1 MVKVQIET
9 MNARSAKGGKE
20 PKNHSPAFD
29 YCRKLIAEGVDPKEK
44 LEVYRGEMLSFTI
57 SSLEEGAKYKIR
69 ENESEGPKVVK
80 YIPDIRFKTPEK
92 PVS

>member
-9 MNARSAKGGKE
+9 MNARSAKDGKE

-29 YCRKLIAEGVDPKEK
+29 YCRKLIAEGIDPKEK

-57 SSLEEGAKYKIR
+57 ASLEEGAKWKIR
-69 ENESEGPKVVK
+69 ENETEGSKVVK
-80 YIPDIRFKTPEK
+80 YIPDNRFKTRSEG
-92 PVS
+92 VS